1 LDHAEIKRDI
11 EAGRF
16 APVYFF
22 WGEETHPIDDLVS
35 AIIRK
40 AVDPESRDFNLDVWH
55 AEETDIDAVLS
66 ALNSYPM
73 MAERRVVVLKS
84 VQKMTTAEKDRI
96 AAYAKAPVESTVLVL
111 VAGKAD
117 RRQSF
122 YAGLTKTAAC
132 FESKPLYE
140 NQAAKWVSSRLASM
154 KMAASE
160 EAATLL
166 VRQAGTSLWALEH
179 EIEKLATRM
188 WGKTRISAEDVAEL
202 SGVSRKHTTWEWTDT
217 VGRREIGPALSMLDR
232 LIEEGQSPVG
242 LIAGLAERVFL
253 LLRLRHAFDRGVSE
267 KDAVQGLGLSPF
279 FARLYV
285 AQARRYKTVE
295 LLTAVR
301 SLREADARIKTGRM
315 EPRLAVTLA
324 VHGLIRSKP
333 WNF

>member
-1 LDHAEIKRDI
+1 VDHAEIKRNV
-11 EAGRF
+11 EAGRI

-22 WGEETHPIDDLVS
+22 WGEETYPIDSLVS
-35 AIIRK
+35 AVIRK
-40 AVDPESRDFNLDVWH
+40 AVEPESRDFNLDVWH
-55 AEETDIDAVLS
+55 AEETDIDAVL
-66 ALNSYPM
+66 AAINSYPM
-73 MAERRVVVLKS
+73 MAERRVAVLKS
-84 VQKMTTAEKDRI
+84 VQKLSASEKDRI
-96 AAYAKAPVESTVLVL
+96 AAYVRSPVESTVLVL

-122 YAGLTKTAAC
+122 YAELTKTAVC

-140 NQAAKWVSSRLASM
+140 NQAVKWVMSRLASV
-154 KMAASE
+154 KMSVSE

-166 VRQAGTSLWALEH
+166 VRQTGVSLWALDH

-188 WGKTRISAEDVAEL
+188 WGKNRIGPEDVAEL

-242 LIAGLAERVFL
+242 LIAGLSERVFL
-253 LLRLRHAFDRGVSE
+253 LLRLRHALDRGVSE
-267 KDAVQGLGLSPF
+267 KDASRESGLSPF
-279 FARLYV
+279 FSRLYL
-285 AQARRYKTVE
+285 AQAGRYKTRE